1 MARMTRKQIYIEPD
15 QDRRLRALS
24 RRRSKTE
31 SELVREG
38 IDRVLSTPPLSA
50 RDHKA
55 WKEELAFIDHLT
67 RLGPVKGKRTWTRE
81 ELYDERLSRR
91 H

>member
-15 QDRRLRALS
+15 QNRRLRALS
-24 RRRSKTE
+24 RRRNKTE

-38 IDRVLSTPPLSA
+38 IDRVLSAPPLSA

>member
-15 QDRRLRALS
+15 QDRRLRTLA
-24 RRRSKTE
+24 RQRGKTE
-31 SELVREG
+31 SELIREG
-38 IDRVLSTPPLSA
+38 VDRVLSTPSLPA

-67 RLGPVKGKRTWTRE
+67 KLGPVEGKRTWTRD
-81 ELYDERLSRR
+81 ELYDERFSRR

>member
-1 MARMTRKQIYIEPD
+1 MGRMTRKQVYIEPD

-24 RRRSKTE
+24 RRRGKTE

-38 IDRVLSTPPLSA
+38 IDRVLSTPPLLA
-50 RDHKA
+50 RNHKA
-55 WKEELAFIDHLT
+55 WKEELAFIDRLT
-67 RLGPVKGKRTWTRE
+67 KLGPVEGKRTWTRE
-81 ELYDERLSRR
+81 ELYDERFSRR